1 MPAPYDLDL
10 RQKAIA
16 AVERG
21 ERKSD
26 VARLFDISRNTLD
39 LWLKRKAETGSPAAK
54 TDFPRGT
61 RPSIEDLDEFRIFV
75 EENGHLTQK
84 EMVKRWPQPV
94 SASAFAR
101 ALRKIGF
108 TRKKRLTFTESETK
122 N

>member
-10 RQKAIA
+10 REKAIA

-26 VARLFDISRNTLD
+26 VARLFDISRNSLD

-54 TDFPRGT
+54 TDYPRGT
-61 RPSIEDLDEFRIFV
+61 RPTIEDLDEFRAFV

-101 ALRKIGF
+101 ALRKIEF
-108 TRKKRLTFTESETK
+108 TRKKRLTAIDKETT
-122 N
+122 